1 MELGILTDTIKRDSI
16 EETLEVINSYGLH
29 YIQLDLTSAGLP
41 TMPEKIE
48 VEMVKRIKDAAQEND
63 ITISAVSGT
72 FNMSHPDEN
81 VRRAG
86 LERLESLAVT
96 TKSMGSSV
104 ITLCTGTRD
113 EENMWRWHP
122 DNNTPEAWRDMSDC
136 LRQALDIAAE
146 HDVILAIETEASNVV
161 NTAARCREILDQM
174 QSPHLKV
181 IMDAANLFQ
190 LNQYDQMQATIQEGF
205 DLLGEEVVLS
215 HAKDLSAEPGRSFVA
230 AGEGILDYDY
240 YLAQLAQGYDHI
252 PLIMH
257 GLSEAQ
263 IHKSMEFL
271 KQHMI

>member
-29 YIQLDLTSAGLP
+29 YIQLDLTSAGLS

-161 NTAARCREILDQM
+161 NTAARCRKILDQM